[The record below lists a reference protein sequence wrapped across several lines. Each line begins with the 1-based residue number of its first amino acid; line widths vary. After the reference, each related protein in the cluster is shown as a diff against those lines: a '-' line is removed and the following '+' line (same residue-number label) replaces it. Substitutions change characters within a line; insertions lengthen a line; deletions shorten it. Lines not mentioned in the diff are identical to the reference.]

1 MFLSTVVMRTCRCVN
16 CSRKLLV
23 KPHKFL
29 FFHLFVLMAV
39 ALFSCVINHSPK
51 GCGVITYSAAHFLF
65 TDISFRSCKRVER
78 RPENVDLNS
87 PI

>member
-1 MFLSTVVMRTCRCVN
+1 MCQLQQEVVSETSQV
-16 CSRKLLV
+16 
-23 KPHKFL
+23 PF